1 MGEVGFSIF
10 QNNFKNFTQSVTVP
24 AAAAQAALIAQGLTD
39 PIYDTYQVTATQN
52 LPGTVTYRGYSLDF
66 SQSLSFL
73 PEALSG
79 FSAFANYTRLYY
91 TMDIPNPSVNLHALA
106 PYDYGWLPGIT
117 PNIVNYGL
125 SYQKG
130 RVSLSVKARWTDK
143 TGTTTNYNTFMK
155 VSTKLD
161 VDASFRLTNH
171 FSLYFYARNLLDVPD
186 YVYANNNPQQ
196 IGAGNSI
203 EYYGAYLYGGIKG
216 EF

>member
-1 MGEVGFSIF
+1 VGEVGFSIF
-10 QNNFKNFTQSVTVP
+10 QNDFKNFTQSVTVP
-24 AAAAQAALIAQGLTD
+24 AAAAEAALIAQGLTD

-52 LPGTVTYRGYSLDF
+52 LPGSVTYRGYSLDF

-91 TMDIPNPSVNLHALA
+91 TMDIPNPSVNLHSLA

-130 RVSLSVKARWTDK
+130 RLSLSVKARWTDK
-143 TGTTTNYNTFMK
+143 TGTTTNYNSFFRAN
-155 VSTKLD
+155 TKLD

-171 FSLYFYARNLLDVPD
+171 FSLYFFARNLLDVPD
-186 YVYANNNPQQ
+186 YVFANNNPQQ

-216 EF
+216 DF